1 MVEGGSTIVGFFV
14 VVGISA
20 TVGYWA
26 GSLLGGLI
34 SEFFQEE
41 TRDNVIGVLGVIG
54 GIVAVALAV
63 YWIYF

>member
-1 MVEGGSTIVGFFV
+1 
-14 VVGISA
+14 
-20 TVGYWA
+20 VGYWA

>member
-26 GSLLGGLI
+26 GALLGGLI